1 MHCAAIFVRRVV
13 HFLDGLRNG
22 ANQARGGCAGASG
35 RRRPCRPRRRCVEAS
50 THRLQLLHQSLSFA
64 LVLQGIDDLIERL
77 RQRRAGGGAEAGWAL
92 AFWVIAASDSPAL
105 CAAPAR
111 NIAIRMPTSQVKT
124 GTRSR
129 ERCMDGWGVAGG
141 LPR

>member
-77 RQRRAGGGAEAGWAL
+77 RQRRWRGCRSGLGVGLLGHRGERQSGALRGAGQEHRHQDADKPGENWNA
-92 AFWVIAASDSPAL
+92 
-105 CAAPAR
+105 
-111 NIAIRMPTSQVKT
+111 
-124 GTRSR
+124 
-129 ERCMDGWGVAGG
+129 
-141 LPR
+141 